1 MDVGV
6 EADAVVVGGPRAHMV
21 TMSYPSPS
29 EPLRGPLHDDELVE
43 CMERERE
50 STWYFCPWRLLR
62 NDWDT
67 ARARTSISSIER
79 VVTLDG
85 WSLGG

>member
-43 CMERERE
+43 CMECERE
-50 STWYFCPWRLLR
+50 STWYFCPWRFLR
-62 NDWDT
+62 NGWDT

-79 VVTLDG
+79 VVTLEG